1 MSKFAKRLRKI
12 KKFPQF
18 AVSIGDTY
26 ENFSDIVSVFQT
38 VFVVDAVEKK
48 YREKNL
54 IYLDDISKLSI
65 PNGVDMIFA
74 KEDNKNSLLNLQHII
89 RQNRPL
95 IFLHSKMEIS
105 ISQADFFK
113 KIQYHATDTFGEYQ
127 IWKMNG

>member
-12 KKFPQF
+12 KKFPQY
-18 AVSIGDTY
+18 AVSIGDSY
-26 ENFSDIVSVFQT
+26 ENFLDIVSVFQSI
-38 VFVVDAVEKK
+38 FVVDASEKK
-48 YREKNL
+48 FREKNL

-65 PNGVDMIFA
+65 PNGVDMIFV
-74 KEDNKNSLLNLQHII
+74 KEDNRNSLLNLQHII

-113 KIQYHATDTFGEYQ
+113 KIQYHATDVFGEYQ